1 MRLNFWQLLFGFALL
16 GSVVL
21 GLMQDK
27 EWVYLWD
34 FPLFFALTGLLGC
47 LFLSWVAKGLVSPL
61 LDRPEDFYDP
71 SEKDPDWSGESPA
84 VAPPASTPRGRTPA
98 GREG

>member
-1 MRLNFWQLLFGFALL
+1 MRLNIWQLLFGFALA
-16 GSVVL
+16 GSLVL
-21 GLMQDK
+21 GFMQRG

-61 LDRPEDFYDP
+61 LDRPEDYYTEL
-71 SEKDPDWSGESPA
+71 EKDPDWSTESPA
-84 VAPPASTPRGRTPA
+84 AAKRAASTGK
-98 GREG
+98 EG